1 MIFYSTSVEHA
12 ITDFGDGAV
21 LLPIFAVSIVLF
33 AAFGWMRGAIIWGAL
48 SGTALAILMLAKLM
62 GLEWAYLFDNSAR
75 ALSVSGHVSAGSAIY
90 GSLLNF
96 LLFRKRMNLLAYLPV
111 PVLVACTLSYTRL
124 ILHIHTPAEV
134 ALGGALGVSVALA
147 SSRVLIPMP
156 SRLIIPTLAIML
168 IIIVSF
174 YGEHSHTETF
184 LQSQFSAWS
193 PDL

>member
-1 MIFYSTSVEHA
+1 MERAV
-12 ITDFGDGAV
+12 TDFGDGAV
-21 LLPIFAVSIVLF
+21 LLPIFAVSIILF
-33 AAFGWMRGAIIWGAL
+33 AAFGWMRGAVTWGAL

-90 GSLLNF
+90 GSLVNF
-96 LLFRKRMNLLAYLPV
+96 LIFRKRMNFFAYLPV
-111 PVLVACTLSYTRL
+111 PILVACTLSYTRL
-124 ILHIHTPAEV
+124 ILHTHTPAEV
-134 ALGGALGVSVALA
+134 ALGGILGVSIALI
-147 SSRVLIPMP
+147 SSRILIPMP
-156 SRLIIPTLAIML
+156 ARLIIPTLAIML
-168 IIIVSF
+168 IVIVSF